1 MIVAGAILL
10 LKLAPLTTTSPYA
23 ILFSLNAALLTTLL
37 SSAVAIAQTDT
48 KRIIALSTSAHIA
61 LVLLSISLTIPM
73 TGILHLLI
81 HATSKAAL
89 FMTAGMIIHHHRN
102 QQDYRTYGSILPLT
116 QPTAYIV
123 LTLTA
128 LGLAGLPFLPAFTTK
143 DLILLSLLISPSLSL
158 AYPILLTAYV
168 CGYLY
173 SLNISLSL

>member
-23 ILFSLNAALLTTLL
+23 ILLSLNAALLTTLL
-37 SSAVAIAQTDT
+37 SSAVATAQTDT

-61 LVLLSISLTIPM
+61 LVLLSISLTIPSA
-73 TGILHLLI
+73 GLLHLLL

-89 FMTAGMIIHHHRN
+89 FMTAGLIIHNSAN

-116 QPTAYIV
+116 QPTAYLL

-128 LGLAGLPFLPAFTTK
+128 LSLAGFPFLPAFTTK
-143 DLILLSLLISPSLSL
+143 DLILLTLLISPSFNLC
-158 AYPILLTAYV
+158 YPILLTAYAF
-168 CGYLY
+168 GYLY
-173 SLNISLSL
+173 SLNLTLTL